1 MKIDICEVIENED
14 GSADYKFLFD
24 DEALISF
31 AMLGM
36 RFVIEKELEKYG
48 HPNTERAG
56 NSGSG
61 EESDKSVPPEFP
73 GF

>member
-24 DEALISF
+24 KEALISF

-48 HPNTERAG
+48 HPKDDC
-56 NSGSG
+56 
-61 EESDKSVPPEFP
+61 ESLK
-73 GF
+73 